1 MKLKVLFVYCNTSQD
16 NTVPIGITQ
25 VITCLKKAGHEV
37 ELFHTTFYRQNA
49 KSSAE
54 LRMEALQY
62 KPCVYSYETTDM
74 CIDFVEKIKAFKPD
88 IIGFS
93 VFEVTFKL
101 FKKLLSYAK
110 NIIRTNNIKIAA
122 GGVHAIFWPE
132 SIAQLD
138 GIDFIAISEA
148 EDTFVELCG
157 KIFHK
162 ESYFDQAGF
171 WVREGDQW
179 HKNPPKNLTDLNLLP
194 LSEPEIF
201 GERFMMKPMMGKLRK
216 TITVELS
223 RGCPY
228 SCTYCAD
235 AFLTEKFRNLGKW
248 YRVKSIEKIDQELS
262 QLIGKYNPEF
272 IYKFSETFLAA
283 GKKWLKEYHSMY
295 KKYSLPFW
303 TESRPE
309 TIDEEN
315 IRMIKEINC
324 VRFSVGLESGNEDYR
339 KKYLK
344 RGYSNVQVIK
354 AAKILRRF
362 GISFSMN
369 IIIGFPFET
378 RKMVFEGIEIFR
390 KIKPDGISVYL
401 FTPYKGCQL
410 RNVCEDNNMIDK
422 DFIGED
428 YFQMK
433 YSLRN
438 NTFGQEII
446 GLWRTIPLYVHLPKT
461 RYHLIRRA
469 EKLTLSGDKFF
480 NKLKEE
486 YYEKLGWN
494 K

>member
-1 MKLKVLFVYCNTSQD
+1 MKILLVYCNTSQD

-25 VITCLKKAGHEV
+25 VIACLKKAGHEV
-37 ELFHTTFYRQNA
+37 ELFHTTFYRQNM

-54 LRMEALQY
+54 LRIQALQY
-62 KPCVYSYETTDM
+62 KPCVYFYETTDM
-74 CIDFVEKIKAFKPD
+74 CFDFVEKIKAFKPD

-93 VFEVTFKL
+93 VIEVTFNL
-101 FKKLLSYAK
+101 FKKLLLSAK
-110 NIIRTNNIKIAA
+110 KYLVNIKIVV
-122 GGVHAIFWPE
+122 GGVHAIFCPE
-132 SIAQLD
+132 SIAELD

-148 EDTFVELCG
+148 EESFVELCK
-157 KIFHK
+157 KILHK
-162 ESYFDQAGF
+162 EPYFDQAGF
-171 WVREGDQW
+171 WVKEGGQW

-216 TITVELS
+216 TVTIELS

-228 SCTYCAD
+228 ICTYCAD

-248 YRVKSIEKIDQELS
+248 YRVKSIERIDQELS
-262 QLIGKYNPEF
+262 QLVAKYHPEF

-283 GKKWLKEYHSMY
+283 GKNWLKKYHSMY

-303 TESRPE
+303 TQSRPE

-315 IRMIKEINC
+315 IRIIKEINC
-324 VRFSVGLESGNEDYR
+324 ARFSVGLESGNEEYR
-339 KKYLK
+339 KKYL
-344 RGYSNVQVIK
+344 RRCYSNAQVIR
-354 AAKILRRF
+354 AAKIIRKF

-378 RKMVFEGIEIFR
+378 RKMVFDGIEILR
-390 KIKPDGISVYL
+390 KVKPDGISVYL

-410 RNVCEDNNMIDK
+410 RKICEDNNMIDK

-438 NTFGQEII
+438 NTFGQEVV
-446 GLWRTIPLYVHLPKT
+446 GLWRTVPLYVHLPKS
-461 RYHLIRRA
+461 RYPLIKKA
-469 EKLTLSGDKFF
+469 EEFSNEGDKAF
-480 NKLKEE
+480 NKLRKE
-486 YYEKLGWN
+486 YYELMGWSI
-494 K
+494 